1 MKPMYY
7 GIPFSPQAT
16 LTDTIGAADTIIKV
30 SDVSAFPD
38 APNYATIGTDE
49 GGETILYTAKTANAL
64 SGCTRGVEGSA
75 KSWNA
80 GELIGRNYTAADHAA
95 MIDNIKDAAKT
106 AEADGVTFDDGE
118 MEMSRNVQSGN
129 TQNLKSMV
137 IQRSFPKWSVAER
150 RKTAAASDQAAVC
163 ACAHSRYFAGG
174 SPSGLRV

>member
-1 MKPMYY
+1 MQPITSKSHEDEFIRTERFQISCGRVIRVVSVFPKQ
-7 GIPFSPQAT
+7 GTETP
-16 LTDTIGAADTIIKV
+16 ADK
-30 SDVSAFPD
+30 
-38 APNYATIGTDE
+38 
-49 GGETILYTAKTANAL
+49 LKAL
-64 SGCTRGVEGSA
+64 A
-75 KSWNA
+75 
-80 GELIGRNYTAADHAA
+80 ELEFQQG
-95 MIDNIKDAAKT
+95 K
-106 AEADGVTFDDGE
+106 